1 MTIARSR
8 QISLQD
14 TPYYHVVSRCV
25 RRAFLCGQDAHSG
38 QSYEHRRQWVV
49 DRLLERHGWRKV
61 APDTHHPK
69 SDPAAQEEWKKNC
82 RKCWR
87 PF

>member
-25 RRAFLCGQDAHSG
+25 RRAFLCGEVPISARVTNTGASG
-38 QSYEHRRQWVV
+38 
-49 DRLLERHGWRKV
+49 
-61 APDTHHPK
+61 
-69 SDPAAQEEWKKNC
+69 
-82 RKCWR
+82 
-87 PF
+87 

>member
-8 QISLQD
+8 QISLAD

-25 RRAFLCGQDAHSG
+25 RRAFLCGDDAHSG

-49 DRLLERHGWRKV
+49 DKLGQLSRLFAIGICAYAVMSNRKIW
-61 APDTHHPK
+61 DTHLFD
-69 SDPAAQEEWKKNC
+69 SGAVLYLA
-82 RKCWR
+82 
-87 PF
+87 

>member
-25 RRAFLCGQDAHSG
+25 RRAFLCGEGKSG
-38 QSYEHRRQWVV
+38 TPTFLTGCEIW
-49 DRLLERHGWRKV
+49 
-61 APDTHHPK
+61 DTHLVAVREGAVRGGLARVP
-69 SDPAAQEEWKKNC
+69 SLLS
-82 RKCWR
+82 RG
-87 PF
+87 

>member
-25 RRAFLCGQDAHSG
+25 RVPSCVDKIHILAIAMSTGASG
-38 QSYEHRRQWVV
+38 LSTGLVSCNAS
-49 DRLLERHGWRKV
+49 LPSGC
-61 APDTHHPK
+61 APM
-69 SDPAAQEEWKKNC
+69 
-82 RKCWR
+82 R
-87 PF
+87 